1 MRTKNLLSNT
11 MLSIGLVIV
20 VILRLLLWPVRL
32 LRSAVGR
39 LLPKGRKNKGI
50 GMSARWLMSQY
61 R

>member
-1 MRTKNLLSNT
+1 MRTKNLLRNT

-32 LRSAVGR
+32 L
-39 LLPKGRKNKGI
+39 NKGLRLS
-50 GMSARWLMSQY
+50 GMWMLKQY